1 VRIAIVGAGGVG
13 GYYGA
18 RLAAAGRDVRFLARG
33 ENAATMR
40 RSGLR
45 VRSELGDLRLERVAV
60 FADPAEAGPAQ
71 LVIVAVKLGDTAS
84 ILPSIAPLLAP
95 DGVVLSLQNGV
106 EKDDA
111 LVGVAGGRRVLGA
124 VTYILANRPEPGVI
138 VHTGTIQRIVVGEL
152 GGGESERVRKVVE
165 VLASAGIDAAAS
177 GDIRRATWEKFVFLA
192 SVSGLTAVTRA
203 TVGEVRTHPAT
214 RALLRDAMLEIAA
227 LARAEGVAIEDAFVE
242 ERMRFVDT
250 LPAEGRSSMAQDLL
264 RGDPLELDW
273 LSGAVVRR
281 GGRMGVAT
289 PVHRGLYAAL
299 AIHAQGSGSSSTG
312 SPAAAS
318 ARRQS
323 S

>member
-1 VRIAIVGAGGVG
+1 MKFAILGAGGVG

-18 RLAAAGRDVRFLARG
+18 RLAAAGHDVRFLARG
-33 ENAATMR
+33 AHAEAMR

-45 VRSELGDLRLERVAV
+45 VRSPLGDLQIDRVPV
-60 FADPAEAGPAQ
+60 FSDPAEIGPVHA
-71 LVIVAVKLGDTAS
+71 VMVAVKLGDTAS
-84 ILPSIAPLLAP
+84 VLPVLPALLGP
-95 DGVVLSLQNGV
+95 GSVVLSLQNGV
-106 EKDDA
+106 DKDDA
-111 LVGVAGGRRVLGA
+111 LVGVAGSRRVLGA

-138 VHTGTIQRIVVGEL
+138 VHTGKIQRIVVGEL

-165 VLASAGIDAAAS
+165 LLASAGIDAVAS
-177 GDIRRATWEKFVFLA
+177 ADIRRATWEKFVFLA

-203 TVGEVRTHPAT
+203 TVGEVRANPAT

-227 LARAEGVAIEDAFVE
+227 LARAEGIAIDDAFVE
-242 ERMRFVDT
+242 DRMRFVDA

-264 RGDPLELDW
+264 RGAPLELEW

-281 GGRMGVAT
+281 GGLVGVAT

-299 AIHAQGSGSSSTG
+299 ALHAQGSRPPSTG
-312 SPAAAS
+312 SPEAAS
-318 ARRQS
+318 TRRQS